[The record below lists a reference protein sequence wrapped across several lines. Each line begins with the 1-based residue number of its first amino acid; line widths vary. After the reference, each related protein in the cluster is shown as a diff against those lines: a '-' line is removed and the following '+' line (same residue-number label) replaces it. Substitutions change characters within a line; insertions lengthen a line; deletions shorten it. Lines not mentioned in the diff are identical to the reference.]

1 MADFEDDDDL
11 LIDDDDVP
19 FKENMMCC
27 CKQELIHDES
37 LKYTLKYSE
46 GHPEML
52 KSLIDGVGRES
63 RPYEQ
68 SSVRLSEQD
77 AKWITA
83 EIQKALPDGNGHV
96 LESELKKLVE
106 KRGKEWKEL
115 KKVAFVD
122 AQQKINYIEF
132 LKAA

>member
-1 MADFEDDDDL
+1 MADFDGDDDL
-11 LIDDDDVP
+11 LVDDDEML

-46 GHPEML
+46 SHRIGPEL
-52 KSLIDGVGRES
+52 
-63 RPYEQ
+63 RPEEQ
-68 SSVRLSEQD
+68 SRVRMSEQD
-77 AKWITA
+77 AKWILN
-83 EIQKALPDGNGHV
+83 EIQRALPDTKGHV
-96 LESELKKLVE
+96 PEAELKKWVE
-106 KRGKEWKEL
+106 KRGIEWEEL

-122 AQQKINYIEF
+122 EMGKINYIEF